1 MEYNPKGATI
11 PSSYDPNAPVYPSYP
26 AQIAQPYPFNGYSQN
41 NYSQHGYNG
50 GAPVS
55 RVCCVLNIYLI
66 MSAPNSPWLPPMPL
80 QAHLLSEWLTRGF
93 RGSLLISAILSM
105 TAGGFGLY
113 VDRSLDHMCTSV
125 CNRWSFCIEYHK
137 LP

>member
-1 MEYNPKGATI
+1 MEYNPQGATI

-26 AQIAQPYPFNGYSQN
+26 AQVAQPYPFNGYDQN
-41 NYSQHGYNG
+41 SYGQHGYNG

-55 RVCCVLNIYLI
+55 RVECCVLNIYLI
-66 MSAPNSPWLPPMPL
+66 MSAPNSPWPPMPL

-105 TAGGFGLY
+105 TYGGLWI
-113 VDRSLDHMCTSV
+113 V
-125 CNRWSFCIEYHK
+125 CGPELGPHVYFC
-137 LP
+137 L